1 MDEKAFVDALI
12 YLIVT
17 RNLPHTIV
25 EWPEFRA
32 FLQICNYTLTEDG
45 SPLYKSRR
53 SVPILIGKTFVVQ
66 KDRIK
71 LRLKKAKSK
80 IHFTTDC
87 WTAPNKTAYQAVTAH
102 FVDELDQLSKAT
114 IALREHKEVH
124 GGEQQAEV
132 MIEVIEEYEIS
143 ESQIGYL
150 TSKLYFL
157 PFLSLGSLLNTP
169 NLGDNHGSNDKLC
182 RILQKR
188 FPTWNATQHR
198 IRCIGH
204 IINLAV

>member
-1 MDEKAFVDALI
+1 M
-12 YLIVT
+12 
-17 RNLPHTIV
+17 
-25 EWPEFRA
+25 
-32 FLQICNYTLTEDG
+32 
-45 SPLYKSRR
+45 
-53 SVPILIGKTFVVQ
+53 
-66 KDRIK
+66 IK
-71 LRLKKAKSK
+71 
-80 IHFTTDC
+80 
-87 WTAPNKTAYQAVTAH
+87 
-102 FVDELDQLSKAT
+102 
-114 IALREHKEVH
+114 
-124 GGEQQAEV
+124 
-132 MIEVIEEYEIS
+132 VIEEYEIP

-157 PFLSLGSLLNTP
+157 PLLPSSSLLNTP